1 MRCCHLRLPQAP
13 TQWHTLDIVPLTGDR
28 PLRRSNQ
35 AQADLEKSDDHVSQA
50 ATFVPSVE
58 LEARGPWGKEGQEG

>member
-1 MRCCHLRLPQAP
+1 MLSFVVATSPNTWR
-13 TQWHTLDIVPLTGDR
+13 TLDIVPLTGDR
-28 PLRRSNQ
+28 PLCRSNQ

-58 LEARGPWGKEGQEG
+58 LEERGPWGKEGQEG